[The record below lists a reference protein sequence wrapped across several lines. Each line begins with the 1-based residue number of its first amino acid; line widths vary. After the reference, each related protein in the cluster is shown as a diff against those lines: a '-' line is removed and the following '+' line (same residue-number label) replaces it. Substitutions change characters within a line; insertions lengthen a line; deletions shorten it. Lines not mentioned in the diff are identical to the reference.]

1 MGIVIHIFFEMRI
14 PSVIKKYSVSSF
26 NRTAV
31 CASPPNQVVLT
42 HLRSGIRVYVFLVVK
57 IHLSMYVLFCQ
68 QIISIND

>member
-1 MGIVIHIFFEMRI
+1 V
-14 PSVIKKYSVSSF
+14 PLKKYSVSSF
-26 NRTAV
+26 NRIAV

-42 HLRSGIRVYVFLVVK
+42 HLRSDIYVFLVVK